1 MQKRNDKVH
10 YVYRVLLLVLYAGI
24 TVLYLSPFPYYLTG
38 SHSRKYH
45 TLFIQH
51 SDTVG
56 TESDLTYIP
65 AFPIYTIFFLFQIGI
80 IYLAVRE
87 LLFAI
92 GVIKPKPRPFPAQP
106 HQFGTAPDFLVP
118 LLRDLRINQSSRK
131 RADAPPAAPLSTF
144 MAPRVLYIG
153 FLWLC
158 TWPLP
163 LLTFG
168 VGSFDDSIWW
178 SVLFLVASVHLITER
193 TIAHADR
200 ETVGLNGLKYSFK
213 SA

>member
-1 MQKRNDKVH
+1 M
-10 YVYRVLLLVLYAGI
+10 
-24 TVLYLSPFPYYLTG
+24 
-38 SHSRKYH
+38 
-45 TLFIQH
+45 FIH
-51 SDTVG
+51 HNDTVG
-56 TESDLTYIP
+56 TESDLTFIP
-65 AFPIYTIFFLFQIGI
+65 AFPIYSMFLLFQGAL
-80 IYLAVRE
+80 IYLAMRE

-92 GVIKPKPRPFPAQP
+92 GAIKPKPRPFPAQP

-131 RADAPPAAPLSTF
+131 RADVPPAAPLSTL
-144 MAPRVLYIG
+144 MTPRVLYIG
-153 FLWLC
+153 FLWFC

-178 SVLFLVASVHLITER
+178 AMLFLVASVHLITER
-193 TIAHADR
+193 TIAHAER
-200 ETVGLNGLKYSFK
+200 ETIGLNGLKYSFK